1 MLFPED
7 ASALV
12 LLPRIIPIMRTRAA
26 VEELLLHRPLPDAF
40 PSTVVLPDYA
50 GYSLVGI
57 PSLVMHLLGVSSPP
71 SPLAGAIDV
80 PPFDRVVLLILDGLG
95 YRKLLRAFGNHGDMT
110 LQRLGERG
118 AFLPI
123 TSVFPATTV
132 TALTSYGTG
141 LTPQQHGMI
150 GYRLYLHETQSIT
163 NMIHL
168 SILEDGRNGSALNE
182 ELTANALLPVTT
194 VYEQLSRNNVT
205 SHSLLPHHIA
215 GTGLSQLLYRGCS
228 HSHPVVNFADMLV
241 TARQILETSCDKTFL
256 TLYWPGLDSIA
267 HTRGPETDSYL
278 AELLSVDAAIG
289 RELLGRVDR
298 TLLVVS
304 SDHGFVPMR
313 PTDYVALSDLPSL
326 SDALLLPPVGEP
338 RASYFHLRHRSET
351 LQFDDLPGGLLRLA
365 ADQALELGLLGHGK
379 QHPELAHRLGDL
391 IIASTGPAAIYHPYP
406 DAQLLPGMHGG
417 LTIDEMLIPLIVSP
431 L

>member
-1 MLFPED
+1 MPFLKD
-7 ASALV
+7 VSAQAR
-12 LLPRIIPIMRTRAA
+12 LPRIIRIMRTRTA
-26 VEELLLHRPLPDAF
+26 VEQSLLHRPLPDAF
-40 PSTVVLPDYA
+40 PSTAVLPDYA
-50 GYSLVGI
+50 GYSVVGI
-57 PSLVMHLLGVSSPP
+57 PSLVMHLLGVSSPT

-95 YRKLLRAFGNHGDMT
+95 YHKLLRVFGNHGGMT
-110 LQRLGERG
+110 LQRLGRRG

-123 TSVFPATTV
+123 TSVFPSTTV
-132 TALTSYGTG
+132 TALTSYATG

-150 GYRLYLHETQSIT
+150 GYRLYLHETKSIT
-163 NMIHL
+163 NMIQL
-168 SILEDGRNGSALNE
+168 SILGDGQGGSDRDE
-182 ELTANALLPVTT
+182 EMTADALLPVTT
-194 VYEQLSRNNVT
+194 VCEQLGRHDVT
-205 SHSLLPHHIA
+205 SHTLLPRHIA
-215 GTGLSQLLYRGCS
+215 ASGLSQLLYRGCS

-241 TARQILETSCDKTFL
+241 TARQILETSNDKTFL

-278 AELLSVDAAIG
+278 AELLSVDTAIG
-289 RELLGRVDR
+289 RELVGRVDR

-313 PTDYVALSDLPSL
+313 PSDYVALSDLPRL

-351 LQFDDLPGGLLRLA
+351 LRLADLPGGLLPLA
-365 ADQALELGLLGHGK
+365 ADQALELGLLGHGEC
-379 QHPELAHRLGDL
+379 HPELAHRLGDL

-417 LTIDEMLIPLIVSP
+417 LTVDEMLIPLIVSP